1 MLQRC
6 RKQQSIE
13 NSKVLLFDE
22 MFNFN
27 VENCLELH

>member
-13 NSKVLLFDE
+13 NSKALLFDE